1 MNLEKYKAYIY
12 SNKPYPRHRIKFK
25 DKDDLH
31 FSKREIDGYNKTFN
45 AVVSEREAGKTTTW
59 TEFYSSNFQTG
70 GTWIAVRR
78 QIADCTET
86 YISDI
91 EKVLNKF
98 SYVPV
103 RFTYKSTDI
112 KNGIIDVYVS
122 EVEPTFDEEGK
133 PIEIL
138 HNKRLFFRVL
148 GMSNPMSRI
157 KSLMMPNLD
166 GFVFDEYICNTL
178 LGEKYLTQEAFRFK
192 EIFNTFQREARKP
205 LKCYFFGNPYSVFNP
220 FHTWW
225 GVDTRKIRAGAM
237 LVGKNWIL
245 QCYQIKPEL
254 KKKILEKN
262 PLYEFDDAYRK
273 YAFDGLAI
281 NDLRIPVM
289 QTKPT
294 GATLAYVLKAEGV
307 WLGVYRIPP
316 TIDNP
321 YAFLIEDI
329 KWDKAYKRKVF
340 CFDFNNMES
349 NSILIQ
355 RIVKD
360 KLAYFKFAIAN
371 NSVAYSKVDNSY
383 IIESIY
389 NKL

>member
-1 MNLEKYKAYIY
+1 MNLEKYKTYIY
-12 SNKPYPRHRIKFK
+12 SDHPVPRHRIKFNGK
-25 DKDDLH
+25 DNLH
-31 FSKREIDGYNKTFN
+31 FEKRQVDSYGKPFN
-45 AVVSEREAGKTTTW
+45 LIVSEREAGKSTTRTNL
-59 TEFYSSNFQTG
+59 YSLNFQHE
-70 GTWIAVRR
+70 GTWIALRR

-91 EKVLNKF
+91 EKILNKF

-103 RFTYKSTDI
+103 RLLYKTSDI
-112 KNGIIDVYVS
+112 KNGIIDVYAA
-122 EVEPTFDEEGK
+122 EVEIGFDEDGK
-133 PIEIL
+133 QEEIF

-166 GFVFDEYICNTL
+166 GFVFDEYICNTA

-220 FHTWW
+220 FHTWL
-225 GVDTRKIRAGAM
+225 GIDTRKIRAGA
-237 LVGKNWIL
+237 LIVGKNYVM
-245 QCYQIKPEL
+245 QCYKIKPEL
-254 KKKILEKN
+254 KEQILKRN

-273 YAFDGLAI
+273 YAFDGLAV
-281 NDLRIPVM
+281 NDLRIPILRE
-289 QTKPT
+289 KPS
-294 GATLAYVLKAEGV
+294 GAFLAFVLRAEGT
-307 WLGVYRIPP
+307 WLGVYRLPP
-316 TIDNP
+316 NLEDRYAYLVDN
-321 YAFLIEDI
+321 IEWNKD
-329 KWDKAYKRKVF
+329 YKRKVF

-349 NSILIQ
+349 NTLLIQ
-355 RIVKD
+355 KVLRD

-371 NSVAYSKVDNSY
+371 NLVAYSRVDNSY
-383 IIESIY
+383 LIEYIY

>member
-12 SNKPYPRHRIKFK
+12 ANKPYPRHRIKFK
-25 DKDDLH
+25 GKDKLH
-31 FSKREIDGYNKTFN
+31 FETREIDGYNKPFN
-45 AVVSEREAGKTTTW
+45 LVVSEREAGKSTTW
-59 TEFYSSNFQTG
+59 TKLYSDNFQDG
-70 GTWIAVRR
+70 GTWIALRR
-78 QIADCTET
+78 QIADCSET

-91 EKVLNKF
+91 EKVINKF

-103 RFTYKSTDI
+103 RFIYKSTDI

-157 KSLMMPNLD
+157 KSLMMPNLV
-166 GFVFDEYICNTL
+166 GFIFDEYICNTA

-192 EIFNTFQREARKP
+192 EIFNTFQREAKKP

-220 FHTWW
+220 FHTWL
-225 GVDTRKIRAGAM
+225 GIDTRKIRAGVI
-237 LVGKNWIL
+237 LSGKTWVM

-254 KKKILEKN
+254 KKMILEKN

-289 QTKPT
+289 QTRPT
-294 GATLAYVLKAEGV
+294 GATLAYVLKAEGT

-316 TIDNP
+316 SVSNP
-321 YAFLIEDI
+321 YAYLVEDI
-329 KWDKAYKRKVF
+329 KWDKEYKRKVF
-340 CFDFNNMES
+340 CFDFNNMEA

-355 RIVKD
+355 KIVKD
-360 KLAYFKFAIAN
+360 KLSYFKFAIAN